1 MQEIL
6 RRENMRR
13 KVLVVDDEQIN
24 RDILGLIVG
33 QNYDVIYATNG
44 IEAMDAV
51 RENEDFLS
59 LIMLDLLM
67 PQMDGYSVLR
77 ELQKSPKTKKIPV
90 IVLTS
95 EKSAEVES
103 LRLGAADFISKPYE
117 APEVILARVDR
128 SIGLAESYEML
139 DRTKHDDLTGLY
151 TKDFFKEYCDQ
162 HDKFFPDMDMD
173 CIAVNINKFHLI
185 NEMYGRAYGD
195 RVLFTVAELLSEL
208 ADDCLGLACRSTADT
223 FLLYLPHQEDHTA
236 ILADY
241 AETARRMLPE
251 VPLSVRVGVYERA
264 DKQLELE
271 HRFDRANTACNKL
284 RNSHQSSLG
293 FYSKDLNEKEL
304 YNERLMNEMDTA
316 LATKQFCVFYQPKYR
331 VSGEKPELASAEALI
346 RWRHPLLG
354 MISPGQFIPLFE
366 ENGMVRKADQ
376 FVWRETAA
384 QIARWKEKYNRAIPV
399 SVNVS
404 RVDIYDPE
412 LENELINIVK
422 ENGLEPGDLLLE
434 ITESAYTDNSD
445 QIIETVER
453 LRSYGFK
460 IEMDDFGSGYSSL
473 NMLADLPIDALKMD
487 MRFVKNICTKEKGLR
502 LMQLIID
509 IAKNLD
515 ATVIAEGVEEKGQ
528 FELLRDAGCDVIQ
541 GYYFSRPLP
550 PEEFEVLIE
559 KEEA

>member
-1 MQEIL
+1 
-6 RRENMRR
+6 MRR
-13 KVLVVDDEQIN
+13 KVLVVDDEEIN
-24 RDILGLIVG
+24 RNILGHIVG
-33 QNYDVIYATNG
+33 QKYDVLYAENG
-44 IEAMDAV
+44 MEAMAAV
-51 RENEDFLS
+51 KENEGFVS

-67 PQMDGYSVLR
+67 PKMDGYSVLS
-77 ELQKSPKTKKIPV
+77 ELQGSEKTKKIPV

-95 EKSAEVES
+95 EKSAEVKS

-128 SIGLAESYEML
+128 SISLAESYEVL
-139 DRTKHDDLTGLY
+139 SRTKYDDLTGLY
-151 TKDFFKEYCDQ
+151 TKDFFNEYCDQ

-173 CIAVNINKFHLI
+173 CAVVNINKFHLI
-185 NEMYGRAYGD
+185 NEMYGREYGN
-195 RVLFTVAELLSEL
+195 RVLFTIAELLREL
-208 ADDCLGLACRSTADT
+208 AMDYKGLACRSTADT
-223 FLLYLPHQEDHTA
+223 FLLYLPHCD
-236 ILADY
+236 DY
-241 AETARRMLPE
+241 RVLFSECSDMAHRLLPE
-251 VPLSVRVGVYERA
+251 APLSVRVGIYEHA
-264 DKQLELE
+264 DKQLEND

-284 RNSHQSSLG
+284 RSSHQSSLG
-293 FYSKDLNEKEL
+293 FYSKELNEKEL

-316 LATKQFCVFYQPKYR
+316 LAAKQFCVFYQPKYR
-331 VSGEKPELASAEALI
+331 VSGEKPVLASAEALI
-346 RWRHPLLG
+346 RWRHPQLG

-376 FVWRETAA
+376 FVWKETAA
-384 QIARWKEKYNRAIPV
+384 QIAMWKQKYGRAIPV

-412 LENELINIVK
+412 LENELKNIVA

-453 LRSYGFK
+453 LRAYGFK

-487 MRFVKNICTKEKGLR
+487 MRFVRNICTKEKGLK

-528 FELLRDAGCDVIQ
+528 YELLRDAGCDVIQ
-541 GYYFSRPLP
+541 GYYFSKPLP
-550 PEEFEVLIE
+550 PEEFEALIE
-559 KEEA
+559 KEEL